1 MIDVFEAA
9 LKTLRTGESVALA
22 TIVRSHGST
31 PRAVGAKMLVYPDG
45 RIVGSVGGGAM
56 ENQVIEEA
64 RSALKN
70 GMPKMVQFK
79 LKEVE
84 LGHLG
89 ICGGENDI
97 FIDVIAGKKRLLIV
111 GAGHLGQQLSKLGA
125 FLGMDVAVFDDR
137 SEYANKERFPDAR
150 DIIVG
155 DLKEE
160 LEKYPITP
168 WCHVVIVTRGHE
180 QDGVALETVIHSSAR
195 YLGMI
200 GSRTKKARIYAEL
213 LEKGTEQDLLDRVHA
228 PIGLDIGSETPEEI
242 AVAIMAEIISMGR
255 ENQRE
260 RSLSH

>member
-9 LKTLRTGESVALA
+9 IKTLRTGDSVALT

-31 PRAVGAKMLVYPDG
+31 PRAIGAKMLVFPDG
-45 RIVGSVGGGAM
+45 RIVGSIGGGAM

-64 RSALKN
+64 RAALES
-70 GMPKMVQFK
+70 GMPKMVQYK

-89 ICGGENDI
+89 VCGGENDI
-97 FIDVIAGKKRLLIV
+97 FIDVVAGKKQLLIV

-125 FLGMDVAVFDDR
+125 FLGMDVVLFDDR
-137 SEYANKERFPDAR
+137 LEYANKERFPDAR

-155 DLKEE
+155 DVEKE
-160 LEKYPITP
+160 LEKFPITP

-180 QDGVALETVIHSSAR
+180 QDGVALSTVIRSPAR

-200 GSRTKKARIYAEL
+200 GSRTKKAKIYAEL
-213 LEKGTEQDLLDRVHA
+213 LEKGIEQDLLDQVHS
-228 PIGLDIGSETPEEI
+228 PIGLDLGAETPEEI
-242 AVAIMAEIISMGR
+242 AVAIMAEIISIGR
-255 ENQRE
+255 NRKLG
-260 RSLSH
+260 RA

>member
-1 MIDVFEAA
+1 MIDVFEEA

-31 PRAVGAKMLVYPDG
+31 PRAIGAKMLVYPDG
-45 RIVGSVGGGAM
+45 RIVGSIGGGAM

-64 RSALKN
+64 KSAIKN
-70 GMPKMVQFK
+70 GMGKMVQFK

-97 FIDVIAGKKRLLIV
+97 FIDVIAGTKQLLIV
-111 GAGHLGQQLSKLGA
+111 GAGHLGQKISKLGA

-137 SEYANKERFPDAR
+137 SEYANTERFPDAGG
-150 DIIVG
+150 IFVG
-155 DLKEE
+155 DVEEE
-160 LEKYPITP
+160 LAKYPITP

-180 QDGVALETVIHSSAR
+180 QDGVALSTVIRSNAR
-195 YLGMI
+195 YIGMI

-213 LEKGTEQDLLDRVHA
+213 LEKGIEQELLDQVHA
-228 PIGLDIGSETPEEI
+228 PIGLNIGAETPEEI
-242 AVAIMAEIISMGR
+242 AVAIMAEIISIGR
-255 ENQRE
+255 DGK
-260 RSLSH
+260 